1 MKIVVVGTFPPYRGG
16 ISNFYQTLFERLSQN
31 HNVTAINF
39 SLQYPSI
46 LFPGKSQYDNN
57 LKSDF
62 KIERIINS
70 INPITWKKAA
80 TKIIDIKPDIVI
92 FKYWMPFFAPSF
104 GSIIRDVKK
113 STNIKSLVICDNII
127 PHESRFFDNI
137 LTKYFF
143 KYIDYFIV
151 MSKSVENDLLTLFPN
166 AKYSYTPHP
175 LYDIFGKSI
184 NKDLSKRELKIK
196 EGKLILFFGL
206 IRPYKGLDLLIEA
219 ANIIKNKLTDFKILA
234 IGDCYDNPEPYSKM
248 IDKYKI
254 NDIFDLRFEFVPN
267 DKVHLY
273 FSASD
278 VIVLPYK
285 SATQSGI
292 VPVAYHFNKPVI
304 VTNVGGLSE
313 IVQQGNTG
321 YIVEPDST
329 QISDSIIK
337 FYNDSEKINFKENI
351 KLFNKN
357 FTWEK
362 FIKVIEDVLLNE

>member
-1 MKIVVVGTFPPYRGG
+1 MNIVLVSPAPPFRGG
-16 ISNFYQTLFERLSQN
+16 ISEHTKGLYNHLAKKHSVKIFSFYY
-31 HNVTAINF
+31 
-39 SLQYPSI
+39 QYPSFF
-46 LFPGKSQYDNN
+46 FPGTDQKNNNKNFNNTNYSISSINPFSWKKTVKSILNFNPDLIIFSYWHPFFSPCFGFIARSLKNRISSNKLISICHNIKPHENN
-57 LKSDF
+57 FIDKCLIQFYLKPFNKFMFMSSFVEDELKAYKSDF
-62 KIERIINS
+62 N
-70 INPITWKKAA
+70 
-80 TKIIDIKPDIVI
+80 
-92 FKYWMPFFAPSF
+92 
-104 GSIIRDVKK
+104 
-113 STNIKSLVICDNII
+113 SLV
-127 PHESRFFDNI
+127 RFLPIN
-137 LTKYFF
+137 TKYQT
-143 KYIDYFIV
+143 KLEKNTI
-151 MSKSVENDLLTLFPN
+151 KVELGYHSND
-166 AKYSYTPHP
+166 
-175 LYDIFGKSI
+175 
-184 NKDLSKRELKIK
+184 
-196 EGKLILFFGL
+196 KLMLFFGL

-234 IGDCYDNPEPYSKM
+234 IGDCYENPEPYSKM

-254 NDIFDLRFEFVPN
+254 NDIFDLRFEFVPH

-337 FYNDSEKINFKENI
+337 FYNDLEKINFKENI

-362 FIKVIEDVLLNE
+362 FIKVIEDIL